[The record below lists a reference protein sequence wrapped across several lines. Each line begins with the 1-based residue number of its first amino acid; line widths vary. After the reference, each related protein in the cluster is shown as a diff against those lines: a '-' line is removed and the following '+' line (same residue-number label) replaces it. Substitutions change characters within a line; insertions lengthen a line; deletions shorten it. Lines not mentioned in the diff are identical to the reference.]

1 MMNYTSI
8 ADLANTIRL
17 NAYKVPSDVRLIVGV
32 PRSGMMAALM
42 LGEIL
47 HKPVI
52 DLYGFL
58 RSQTPFVG
66 SRGKHMRVDGRKVLV
81 LDDTVYSGRS
91 FARVR
96 TEIGMRDNVIYGC
109 VYAEGKDATQMV
121 DVFFE
126 NNYDK
131 NEELWH
137 LYEWN
142 ILHHGE
148 KLSSRTMFDL
158 DGVLCADPPD
168 ERDTDAY
175 EAYIENATP
184 MVLPTT
190 PIGAIVTFRKEK
202 YRAITEAWLNRYGI
216 EYGALYMATDDYWR
230 NEQEAAAYKHY
241 RYAASKWAKLF
252 IESSAK
258 QAEIIAKTTGKPV
271 WCYANGK
278 MYR

>member
-1 MMNYTSI
+1 MSSYTSI
-8 ADLANTIRL
+8 ADLANTIRI
-17 NAYKVPSDVRLIVGV
+17 NAYKVPEDVRLIVGV

-52 DLYGFL
+52 DLQGFL
-58 RSQTPFVG
+58 RLQMPFVG
-66 SRGKHMRVDGRKVLV
+66 SRGKHMRVTGNKVLV

-91 FARVR
+91 LEAVR
-96 TEIGMRDNVIYGC
+96 KHVGMCNNVIYGC
-109 VYAEGKDATQMV
+109 VYAEGKDATEMV
-121 DVFFE
+121 DLYLE
-126 NNYDK
+126 NNYDPK
-131 NEELWH
+131 VTPWH

-148 KLSSRTMFDL
+148 KLSARTMWDL

-168 ERDTDAY
+168 ERYTDAY
-175 EAYIENATP
+175 ETYIANATP

-190 PIGAIVTFRKEK
+190 PIGSIVTYRYER
-202 YRAITEAWLNRYGI
+202 YRAVTEEWLKAHRV
-216 EYGALYMATDDYWR
+216 EYGRLIMQPDANILRSTENAAT
-230 NEQEAAAYKHY
+230 YKAMEY
-241 RYAASKWAKLF
+241 DRARWAKLF

-258 QAEIIAKTTGKPV
+258 QAEIIARITHKPV

-278 MYR
+278 MY